1 MLASGPAVLSAMLAL
16 QGAAELEA
24 GARIEARAG
33 EVPAM
38 AGPTGTAG
46 QAQVML
52 IATPILGL
60 RWSGDASEARAS
72 SATRIFWLP
81 VPLLESRPLFLE
93 TLDTSFLARP
103 NRRSRFQ
110 LNLRGSYGEEDYTLL
125 AQQFVGQPT
134 LPPVRTLTLL
144 TLNAAGDGSWRE
156 SRRTTLTVLLAAIH
170 RRTPDHQVVN
180 IAGAAGTTPGL
191 SLPALPTQTLITA
204 TPGVRYALDR
214 RSSLEALL
222 GLGETD
228 IQGFQLGNSSA
239 RMNVLTIQPQLGLVR
254 DLSRSQQVRAV
265 AGLTYAAVLI
275 NPDKQRNW
283 LPLTPLCRVELGSLL
298 WRTRASALRSSLG
311 AGTAWYADPVLGA
324 AVLHGMTEARL
335 EAQLGLRWS
344 AAARAAF
351 TTDLNAPLPASGTGG
366 VSPDETVVLVEV
378 PFRYRWSTQLD
389 VEFGARYAERA
400 PNLAAAD
407 FGWHNRELWA
417 FVTLLTTTSRPSRPR
432 S

>member
-1 MLASGPAVLSAMLAL
+1 MLASGPAVLSALLAL
-16 QGAAELEA
+16 QGATELEA

-38 AGPTGTAG
+38 AGPTGAAE

-52 IATPILGL
+52 VATPILGL

-81 VPLLESRPLFLE
+81 VPLLERRPLFLE
-93 TLDTSFLARP
+93 TLATSFLARP
-103 NRRSRFQ
+103 NRRSRFR
-110 LNLRGSYGEEDYTLL
+110 LDLRGSYGEEDYTLL

-134 LPPVRTLTLL
+134 LPPVKTLTLL

-180 IAGAAGTTPGL
+180 NAGATSATATA
-191 SLPALPTQTLITA
+191 PALPTQTLITV
-204 TPGVRYALDR
+204 TPGGRYALDR
-214 RSSLEALL
+214 RSSLEVLL

-228 IQGFQLGNSSA
+228 IQGFQTTNSPSA
-239 RMNVLTIQPQLGLVR
+239 RMNVLMIQPQLGLVR
-254 DLSRSQQVRAV
+254 DLSRSQQVRAF

-324 AVLHGMTEARL
+324 AVLQGMTEARL

-351 TTDLNAPLPASGTGG
+351 TTDLNAPLPAPATSG

-389 VEFGARYAERA
+389 VEFGARYAERG
-400 PNLAAAD
+400 PHLAAAD

>member
-1 MLASGPAVLSAMLAL
+1 MLASGPALLSALLAL
-16 QGAAELEA
+16 QGATELEA

-33 EVPAM
+33 EVPAA
-38 AGPTGTAG
+38 AGTTGTAE
-46 QAQVML
+46 QTQVML
-52 IATPILGL
+52 AATPILGL
-60 RWSGDASEARAS
+60 RWSGDESEARAS
-72 SATRIFWLP
+72 SATRIFWRP

-110 LNLRGSYGEEDYTLL
+110 LDLRGSYGEEDYTLL
-125 AQQFVGQPT
+125 SQQFVGQPT
-134 LPPVRTLTLL
+134 LPPTLTLL

-156 SRRTTLTVLLAAIH
+156 SRRTTLTLLLAGTH
-170 RRTPDHQVVN
+170 RQTPDSQVVTV
-180 IAGAAGTTPGL
+180 AGATA
-191 SLPALPTQTLITA
+191 SMPALPTQTLIAA

-228 IQGFQLGNSSA
+228 IQGFQTTNSPSA
-239 RMNVLTIQPQLGLVR
+239 RMNVLTIQPQLGLVQE
-254 DLSRSQQVRAV
+254 LSRSQQVRAF

-324 AVLHGMTEARL
+324 AVLRGMTEARL

-344 AAARAAF
+344 AAAHAAF
-351 TTDLNAPLPASGTGG
+351 TTDLNAPLAVTGG
-366 VSPDETVVLVEV
+366 VVPDETMVLVEV
-378 PFRYRWSTQLD
+378 PIRYRWSTQLD
-389 VEFGARYAERA
+389 IEFGARYAERA
-400 PNLAAAD
+400 PNLAAAN

>member
-1 MLASGPAVLSAMLAL
+1 MLASGLAVLSALLAL
-16 QGAAELEA
+16 QGTTEFEA

-33 EVPAM
+33 EVPA
-38 AGPTGTAG
+38 GTASAE
-46 QAQVML
+46 QKQVIL
-52 IATPILGL
+52 AATPLVGL
-60 RWSGDASEARAS
+60 RWSGEESEARAI
-72 SATRIFWLP
+72 SATRIFWRP
-81 VPLLESRPLFLE
+81 VPLFESRPLFLE

-110 LNLRGSYGEEDYTLL
+110 LDLHGSYGEEDYTLL
-125 AQQFVGQPT
+125 SQQFVGQPM
-134 LPPVRTLTLL
+134 LPPTLTLL

-156 SRRTTLTVLLAAIH
+156 SRRTTLTLLLAAIH
-170 RRTPDHQVVN
+170 RQTPDSQIVTF
-180 IAGAAGTTPGL
+180 AGATA
-191 SLPALPTQTLITA
+191 SRPALPTQTLIAA

-214 RSSLEALL
+214 RSKLEALL
-222 GLGETD
+222 ELGETD
-228 IQGFQLGNSSA
+228 IQGFQTTNSPSA
-239 RMNVLTIQPQLGLVR
+239 RMNVLTIQPQLGLVQ
-254 DLSRSQQVRAV
+254 DLSRSQQVRAF

-311 AGTAWYADPVLGA
+311 ARMAWYADPVLGA
-324 AVLHGMTEARL
+324 AVLRGMTEARL

-344 AAARAAF
+344 AGAHAAF
-351 TTDLNAPLPASGTGG
+351 TTDLNAPLAAPVTGD
-366 VSPDETVVLVEV
+366 VSPDETMVLVEV

-407 FGWHNRELWA
+407 FGWHYRELWA
-417 FVTLLTTTSRPSRPR
+417 FVTLLTTTSRPARPR